1 MQTCPPETAELA
13 IDIGEALLVN
23 GAEIHRVEDTVSRIC
38 KSHGAAETEAFCIIK
53 AMIVTVRFE
62 DGTTYTSS
70 RRIHATSNNYKRIA
84 KLNAL
89 SRALCSGDTTVDDA
103 RKSLTE
109 IKSGTHCPIQKT
121 LFGYILLASSCCMFF
136 GGTVLDALMTI
147 PCALFMTAY
156 SRLFGKLGANKMIYN
171 FIACFLSGIIIMLTA
186 LLGLDINVGR
196 VITGSLMLLIPGIT
210 LSNSIEDLLMGDTT
224 SGLLNICESLL
235 AACAI
240 AAGFA
245 LALKAFGISDIYG
258 NMITYDWVTMMIL
271 SLISAFAY
279 AMIGNASSTLFFF
292 LSLGGALI
300 YFVYHFVFLFSGN
313 EFGSIFIAASAAT
326 LYSRICARFLK
337 APTPIF
343 STPAMIPLAPGNAL
357 HLTIHHALK
366 SDWNG
371 MQYYF
376 LKTLIISFGIALG
389 LMAVMFT
396 WNLVQNL
403 ISTLKQNKKAA

>member
-1 MQTCPPETAELA
+1 MHTCNSETAELA

-38 KSHGAAETEAFCIIK
+38 KSKGAAETEAFCIIK

-84 KLNAL
+84 ALNSL
-89 SRALCSGDTTVDDA
+89 SRAICSGDTSVEEA
-103 RKSLTE
+103 KSKLSE
-109 IKSGTHCPIQKT
+109 IKRGFDCPIQKT
-121 LFGYILLASSCCMFF
+121 LIGYILLASSCCMFF
-136 GGTVLDALMTI
+136 GGSILDALMTI
-147 PCALFMTAY
+147 PCAVFMTAY
-156 SRLFGKLGANKMIYN
+156 SRMFGRLGANKTIYN

-186 LLGLDINVGR
+186 MLGLDINVGR

-235 AACAI
+235 ASCAI

-258 NMITYDWVTMMIL
+258 NMLTYDWVTIMIL

-279 AMIGNASSTLFFF
+279 AMIGNASSALFLFV
-292 LSLGGALI
+292 SLGGALI
-300 YFVYHFVFLFSGN
+300 YFVYHFVFLYSGN

-371 MQYYF
+371 MQHYF

-403 ISTLKQNKKAA
+403 ITSIRKSKRSA